1 MMRVRMHE
9 DVSIRKMIKT
19 DIEAISKG
27 FIKQGWSGRNEVLRD
42 YFDEQEAGERL
53 VLVAILGEKVAG
65 YITVLPLAKHG
76 PFARR
81 YPELADFNVFQEFQ
95 RQGIGSALLARAEQE
110 VENYSPIVTLGVGL
124 HQGYGAAQR
133 LYIKQGYVPDGSG
146 VWYVNQPLEMYADCN
161 NNDNLILYLSK
172 SIT

>member
-1 MMRVRMHE
+1 MRVRMHE

-65 YITVLPLAKHG
+65 YITILPLAKQG

-81 YPELADFNVFQEFQ
+81 YPELADFNIFQEFQ
-95 RQGIGSALLARAEQE
+95 R
-110 VENYSPIVTLGVGL
+110 
-124 HQGYGAAQR
+124 
-133 LYIKQGYVPDGSG
+133 
-146 VWYVNQPLEMYADCN
+146 
-161 NNDNLILYLSK
+161 
-172 SIT
+172 